1 MKCPRCAVD
10 NDKVIDSRTVR
21 EGLAVRRRRE
31 CLDCGERFTTY
42 ESIETKP
49 VLVVK
54 RDGRRIEYDRAKV
67 VRGITRACEKR
78 PVSSDQIESVADAV
92 EHDLATSMV
101 TESPSQTIGEL
112 VMHHLRMVDEVAYV
126 RFASVYRSFRDVDE
140 FMQELRA
147 LLDGREGGR

>member
-31 CLDCGERFTTY
+31 CLGCGERFTTY

-54 RDGRRIEYDRAKV
+54 RDGRRLEYDRAKV

-78 PVSSDQIESVADAV
+78 PVSSDQIEAVADAV

-112 VMHHLRMVDEVAYV
+112 VMKHLRMVDEVAYV